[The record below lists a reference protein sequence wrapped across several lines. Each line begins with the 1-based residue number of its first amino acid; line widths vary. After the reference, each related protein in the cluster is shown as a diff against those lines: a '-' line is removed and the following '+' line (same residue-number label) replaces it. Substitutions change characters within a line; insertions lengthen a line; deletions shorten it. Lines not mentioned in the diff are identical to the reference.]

1 MTEPYILP
9 SPSLTVYDLKND
21 TVSEL
26 RIGDR
31 FEYPT
36 VLCLGNFDGVHI
48 GHRALIDRTS
58 EIVKTLKASYPT
70 IVSGAWFFSHT
81 TKTYLNG
88 TPCPELTTL
97 QEKLALLKMLGAD
110 FAFVAD
116 FPSFR
121 DLSAE
126 SFVCEILMNL
136 CNCRFSVCGYDFR
149 FGKKACGNAET
160 LKAFFKDF
168 CETVDCVKY
177 DSIPAAS
184 STVREYLYNGDV
196 EAAAKMLG
204 HPYSVTSAVVHGKQ
218 LGRTLGFPTA
228 NLIFPEN
235 KLIPKHGVYA
245 TLVKIKDLGKTY
257 IGVSNV
263 GKNPTVND
271 KNNVTCETY
280 ILDFSGD
287 IYGKEICVEFH
298 KMLREEKKF
307 SSIDE
312 LTSAILKNAD
322 QARELLKNMI

>member
-1 MTEPYILP
+1 MIEPSVIP
-9 SPSLTVYDLKND
+9 SPHLTVYDIKND

-26 RIGDR
+26 RLGER

-48 GHRALIDRTS
+48 GHRALIDRAS
-58 EIVKTLKASYPT
+58 QVSKTLRSAFPT

-97 QEKLALLKMLGAD
+97 QEKLDLLKALGID

-116 FPSFR
+116 FPSFK

-126 SFVCEILMNL
+126 SFVSEILIEM

-149 FGKKACGNAET
+149 FGRKACGNAET
-160 LKAFFKDF
+160 LKTFFKGS
-168 CETVDCVKY
+168 CETVGCVKY
-177 DSIPAAS
+177 GSIPAAS
-184 STVREYLYNGDV
+184 STIREYLYNGDV

-204 HPYSVTSAVVHGKQ
+204 RPYSITSAVIHGKQ

-245 TLVKIKDLGKTY
+245 TLVKIKDFGKTY

-287 IYGKEICVEFH
+287 LYGKEVCVEFH
-298 KMLREEKKF
+298 KMLREERKF
-307 SSIDE
+307 ASLDE
-312 LTSAILKNAD
+312 LTSAISKNAD

>member
-1 MTEPYILP
+1 MIEPSVIP
-9 SPSLTVYDLKND
+9 SPYLTVYDLKND
-21 TVSEL
+21 MVSEL
-26 RIGDR
+26 RIGER

-48 GHRALIDRTS
+48 GHRALIDRAS
-58 EIVKTLKASYPT
+58 QISKAFRSTFPT

-97 QEKLALLKMLGAD
+97 QEKLDLLKTLDID

-116 FPSFR
+116 FPSFK

-126 SFVCEILMNL
+126 SFLSEILMEM

-149 FGKKACGNAET
+149 FGKKACGDAET
-160 LKAFFKDF
+160 LKNFFKDN
-168 CETVDCVKY
+168 CETVGCVKCG
-177 DSIPAAS
+177 SIPAAS
-184 STVREYLYNGDV
+184 STIREYLYDGDV

-204 HPYSVTSAVVHGKQ
+204 RPYSVTSTVIHGKQ
-218 LGRTLGFPTA
+218 LGRSLGFPTA
-228 NLIFPEN
+228 NLIFSEN

-245 TLVKIKDLGKTY
+245 TLVKIKDPGKTY

-287 IYGKEICVEFH
+287 LYGKEVCVEFH
-298 KMLREEKKF
+298 KMLRDERKF
-307 SSIDE
+307 SSLDE
-312 LTSAILKNAD
+312 LTSAISKNTD